1 MKRSIIIIIAFLFL
15 TLAGWGKEKK
25 QLEALPQGSW
35 QEINLSGGLSGNGYG
50 EVEPSYTYM
59 LNRKF
64 GLTAGANFI
73 LGVTDEDYY
82 NSITGEFEKRFFDLQ
97 TLLLRPAVRFRIPI
111 AYQNKA
117 ELFALNI
124 EPGIYIP
131 IGKNEYKPNSIADQL
146 GNKNLD
152 WLYLNL
158 KTAITLDL
166 CPLFLSVGYT
176 VSDFSHQA
184 DKFRLTHTGFIQIGF
199 AF

>member
-1 MKRSIIIIIAFLFL
+1 MKEISIIVFLFL
-15 TLAGWGKEKK
+15 TVKGWSEGKK
-25 QLEALPQGSW
+25 QLETLPSGGW
-35 QEINLSGGLSGNGYG
+35 QEINLSGGLNGNGYG

-59 LNRKF
+59 LNHRF
-64 GLTAGANFI
+64 GLTAGANFM
-73 LGVTDEDYY
+73 LGVTDEEYY
-82 NSITGEFEKRFFDLQ
+82 NNITGEFENYFFDLQ
-97 TLLLRPAVRFRIPI
+97 TLLLRPAVRFRLPI

-131 IGKNEYKPNSIADQL
+131 IGKEKHKLNIIADQL
-146 GNKNLD
+146 GNKSLD

-176 VSDFSHQA
+176 VTDFSYQA
-184 DKFRLTHTGFIQIGF
+184 DKFRLTHTGFIQIGYSF
-199 AF
+199 